1 MSLIDELNRISDGI
15 SQKIKSSTNEARTRS
30 YLVDPFIGALG
41 YNIFDPTE
49 VVPEYTADFGT
60 KRGEKVD
67 YAIMREGKPIILIE
81 AKSAKTSLSIW
92 QASQLFRYYATT
104 EARFGIL
111 TNGVKYQFYTDLE
124 ERNKMDK
131 QPFLIIDLL
140 NLDERLVKELE
151 GFTKANFDAERI
163 LSSAKELKLTPEI
176 RRRLANE
183 YQQPSRDLVKLLAN
197 GLYSGS
203 FKQSV
208 LEEFAPIVRKAFHEF
223 VDDKIASR
231 PQDDAIQP
239 ESSPAET
246 EAQITVEES
255 PQPVSE
261 DGVEIPVFA
270 EYEGHR
276 FEATLLLTSKHKD
289 TLGNTAKIIRY
300 GGQMLTPLAAAWK
313 TRISVN
319 PDAAYASGM
328 RYWRF
333 INPESNEECPIVD
346 LRDDE
351 GLRRRLLGMD

>member
-1 MSLIDELNRISDGI
+1 MSLMDELNRISDGI
-15 SQKIKSSTNEARTRS
+15 SQKIRSSTNEARTRS

-131 QPFLIIDLL
+131 QPFLIIDML
-140 NLDERLVKELE
+140 NLDNGLVNELE
-151 GFTKANFDAERI
+151 GFTKVNFDAKRI

-183 YQQPSRDLVKLLAN
+183 YQQPSRDLVRLLAN

-223 VDDKIASR
+223 VDDKIANR
-231 PQDDAIQP
+231 PP
-239 ESSPAET
+239 PAVAEPTPVET
-246 EAQITVEES
+246 EVEPIVGETPAIS
-255 PQPVSE
+255 DTGQF
-261 DGVEIPVFA
+261 VEIPI
-270 EYEGHR
+270 YLRYKRKRYHD
-276 FEATLLLTSKHKD
+276 ATLLLDASNPKKWSIRLD
-289 TLGNTAKIIRY
+289 EETLSVTD
-300 GGQMLTPLAAAWK
+300 AALK
-313 TRISVN
+313 VVHSIN
-319 PDAAYASGM
+319 PDVKAVSASWLWKLTDPDG
-328 RYWRF
+328 
-333 INPESNEECPIVD
+333 NERHIGE
-346 LRDDE
+346 LRKDE
-351 GLRRRLLGMD
+351 GLRRRMLGMD

>member
-1 MSLIDELNRISDGI
+1 MSLMDELNRISDGI

-41 YNIFDPTE
+41 YNIFDPSE

-124 ERNKMDK
+124 ERNKMDR
-131 QPFLIIDLL
+131 QPFLIIDML
-140 NLDERLVKELE
+140 NLDERLVNELE
-151 GFTKANFDAERI
+151 GFTKANFDAKRI

-176 RRRLANE
+176 RRRLAEE
-183 YQQPSRDLVKLLAN
+183 YQQPSRELVRLLAN

-208 LEEFAPIVRKAFHEF
+208 FEEFAPIVRKAFHEF

-231 PQDDAIQP
+231 PPDVVQS
-239 ESSPAET
+239 ESSSAEI
-246 EAQITVEES
+246 EPQIAVEES

-289 TLGNTAKIIRY
+289 ILGNSAKIIRY

-346 LRDDE
+346 LRDDG

>member
-1 MSLIDELNRISDGI
+1 MSLMDELNRISDGI

-41 YNIFDPTE
+41 YNIFDPSE

-124 ERNKMDK
+124 ERNKMDR
-131 QPFLIIDLL
+131 QPFLIIDML

-176 RRRLANE
+176 RRRLAEE
-183 YQQPSRDLVKLLAN
+183 YQQPSKELVRLLAN

-208 LEEFAPIVRKAFHEF
+208 FEEFAPIVRKAFHEF

-231 PQDDAIQP
+231 PSAVIQS
-239 ESSPAET
+239 EASPAEI
-246 EAQITVEES
+246 EPQIAVEES

-289 TLGNTAKIIRY
+289 ILGNSAKIIRY

-346 LRDDE
+346 LRDDDE
-351 GLRRRLLGMD
+351 LRRRMLGMD

>member
-1 MSLIDELNRISDGI
+1 MGLMDEMRRVADEVRR
-15 SQKIKSSTNEARTRS
+15 KREFATNEDNTRS
-30 YLVDPFIGALG
+30 YLVEPFIAVLG
-41 YNIFDPTE
+41 YDAREPDDVEQQF
-49 VVPEYTADFGT
+49 TADIG
-60 KRGEKVD
+60 KNNEKVD
-67 YAIMREGKPIILIE
+67 LVLKKDGKRIILIE
-81 AKSAKTSLSIW
+81 IKKAETNLSKNDG
-92 QASQLFRYYATT
+92 SQLRRYYGAKP
-104 EARFGIL
+104 EIPFGIF
-111 TNGVKYQFYTDLE
+111 TNGFEYRFYADLD
-124 ERNKMDK
+124 NTNIMDK
-131 QPFLIIDLL
+131 QPFLIIDML

-163 LSSAKELKLTPEI
+163 LSSAKELKLAPEI
-176 RRRLANE
+176 RRRLAKE
-183 YQQPSRDLVKLLAN
+183 YQQPSRDLVRLLAN

-208 LEEFAPIVRKAFHEF
+208 FEEFAPIVRKAFHEF

-231 PQDDAIQP
+231 PPTGVQS

-246 EAQITVEES
+246 EAQIAVEAS
-255 PQPVSE
+255 PIQPVSE

-289 TLGNTAKIIRY
+289 VLGNSAKIIRY

-351 GLRRRLLGMD
+351 GLRRRMLGMD